1 MSKTRLSRGRGIIYG
16 NGMTK
21 MDDLQLR
28 RRQVIVLWCGVV
40 LSFFTSMSK
49 ILVPGPI
56 VGDLKALGLDAIELA
71 SLGFGYYCA
80 YAVSQLALGAYS
92 VRWGGVR
99 LMLFGGSCFVLGSIL
114 FPLGS
119 LCPPGYAYWVM
130 FAARMLT
137 GLGAGTMFPGLAK
150 LLSDL
155 YTGRFAL
162 VFSVVMFI
170 GYLGPICGR
179 TPVLHLVDLVRWRW
193 ALEII
198 AFAALTAFAV
208 LVLASRGAV
217 KPVMSGNSIA
227 ALRKVFG
234 SSRNLLLFGA
244 SSVVYGAYYV
254 LPVVMGQECLIDS
267 GMSKV
272 NAERLIMFQVLLIA
286 ICNLGTSTILRI
298 FGGYRKLL
306 LLFVGVCGL
315 AGAVL
320 GAVAFEIYL
329 PLPAVVAAF
338 VLMAIPAGFF
348 SLQSLIV
355 KELNPPELSGIS
367 ISMLNFCAFVLIMSC
382 QPIAGVILDRHRADP
397 CTAYRDIFIV
407 SIALEAIGIACA
419 LFVPETRPKRS

>member
-1 MSKTRLSRGRGIIYG
+1 MIE
-16 NGMTK
+16 
-21 MDDLQLR
+21 MDDVQLR

-56 VGDLKALGLDAIELA
+56 VGDLKALGLDAVELS

-99 LMLFGGSCFVLGSIL
+99 LMLFGGSCFVLGSVI
-114 FPLGS
+114 FPLSGS
-119 LCPPGYAYWVM
+119 FWTM

-137 GLGAGTMFPGLAK
+137 GLGAGTLFPGLAK
-150 LLSDL
+150 LISDL
-155 YTGRFAL
+155 YTKRFAV
-162 VFSVVMFI
+162 VFSVVMFL

-198 AFAALTAFAV
+198 ALAALTAFAV
-208 LVLASRGAV
+208 LVIAARGAV

-234 SSRNLLLFGA
+234 SSRNLLIFGA
-244 SSVVYGAYYV
+244 SSVVYGAYYL

-286 ICNLGTSTILRI
+286 ICNLGTSTLLRI

-306 LLFVGVCGL
+306 LLFVGMCGL

-338 VLMAIPAGFF
+338 VLMAVPAGFF

-382 QPIAGVILDRHRADP
+382 QPVAGLILDRHCAYP
-397 CTAYRDIFIV
+397 YAAYRDIFIV
-407 SIALEAIGIACA
+407 SVVLESIGIACA
-419 LFVPETRPKRS
+419 LFVPETKPKKR